1 MITTSDI
8 YRAIH
13 TRLETAFENENIQIK
28 DFKNPVPPCFYIQYI
43 SSKDSDVTS
52 DTKQTTTSFN
62 IVYFSDDDT
71 LLDLVE
77 IETRLKAA
85 FKKPLYVTDENNVF
99 MQWLEIDNK
108 TSTPNETDYI
118 LTYTLDFDF
127 LQDAENDNPYDEYEN
142 NETMNELTVNNELLS
157 T

>member
-13 TRLETAFENENIQIK
+13 TRLETAFEDENIQIK
-28 DFKNPVPPCFYIQYI
+28 DFKNPVPPCFYIQYVT
-43 SSKDSDVTS
+43 SKDADVTS
-52 DTKQTTTSFN
+52 DAKQTVTSFN
-62 IVYFSDDDT
+62 IVYFSEEQS
-71 LLDLVE
+71 LSDLTE

-85 FKKPLYVTDENNVF
+85 FKKPLYVTDENDVF
-99 MQWLEIDNK
+99 MKWLEIDNK

-127 LQDAENDNPYDEYEN
+127 LQDTENDNPYDEYEN
-142 NETMNELTVNNELLS
+142 DETMNELTVNKEVLS